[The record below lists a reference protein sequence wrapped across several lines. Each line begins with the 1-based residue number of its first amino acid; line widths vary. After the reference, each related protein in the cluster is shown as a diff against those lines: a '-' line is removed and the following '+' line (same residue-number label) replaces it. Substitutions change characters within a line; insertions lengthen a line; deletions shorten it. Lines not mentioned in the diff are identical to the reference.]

1 MQRGVRDQ
9 RRWGGDDTN
18 CSRTRRR
25 REWQEERSLGHWGC
39 VTFMAENPTQFQ
51 PLSPGPGGPLGPAL
65 ALTGVSPAPRP
76 SSPSERKPGK
86 SRERPGRTQ
95 AAGEEPVTELGCH
108 GRTPGWGLSTDIHFS
123 PSWKLTSSRRRCW
136 QMQFLAEPLPGLQM
150 ATFSL
155 CPHME
160 ERGLWSV
167 L

>member
-1 MQRGVRDQ
+1 MERGVRGPA
-9 RRWGGDDTN
+9 RWGDGGTN

-25 REWQEERSLGHWGC
+25 REWPEERSPGHWGC
-39 VTFMAENPTQFQ
+39 VTFVAENPTQSQ
-51 PLSPGPGGPLGPAL
+51 PLSPAL
-65 ALTGVSPAPRP
+65 AGRWALLWPHRCVSRPHP

-86 SRERPGRTQ
+86 SREWPGRTQ
-95 AAGEEPVTELGCH
+95 AAGEEPALSSAAMA
-108 GRTPGWGLSTDIHFS
+108 TPRLGLSTDIHFS
-123 PSWKLTSSRRRCW
+123 PSWKPTSSRRRCW
-136 QMQFLAEPLPGLQM
+136 QMQFLVEPLPGLQM